1 MPTRAA
7 YWTTQVFVKQAP
19 LYGEVLSALKPVAT
33 HEVRGIRRILDRE
46 GISRHARILDIACGI
61 GRHVTPLAQAGYQ
74 AVGCDFSPGFIQQ
87 AQDGARR
94 AGLSES
100 RIRFYRG
107 DYRRIDRTLK
117 RAGQGPFDAAICI
130 FTSMGH
136 YGEKGDLAVL
146 RAVRRAVRPGGLFV
160 MEMGDRDWVI
170 RNYEP
175 VSVRR
180 VSRDLEIH
188 EQREFDRTQSVVHS
202 NWRFYRGRGRRKR
215 KVFEQE
221 ITVRLYSLHELRSLL
236 NRTGW
241 EYVRSYGSLTTL
253 EPVSFSSHRLVVVGR
268 NLARRER

>member
-136 YGEKGDLAVL
+136 YGEKGDLTVL

-215 KVFEQE
+215 KVFEQD
-221 ITVRLYSLHELRSLL
+221 IAVRLYSLHELRSLL

-241 EYVRSYGSLTTL
+241 EYVRSYGNLTTL

-268 NLARRER
+268 NPARRER